1 VPVLK
6 ESAPLRYFTF
16 FYLYIMQGIPS
27 GFALVAVNNYLIGKG
42 LSAGS
47 VGTFVFIVGI
57 PWFTQF
63 VWGPLIDKYQFSI
76 IGHRKQWVVLTQ
88 FLAFLASLS
97 LLLVHDPVAQ
107 LSLMSLVFFVHSNFA
122 SIQDAS
128 VDAIA
133 ISVVPEAERGRV
145 NAFMRA
151 GYLMGVALGAA
162 GLAGVLHRYG
172 FRPAALGQ
180 SGALLVLTVL
190 TFFIRLDRADRLVPA
205 LGRRRPARPLADA
218 DANPSLGWVYREL
231 LAAVTEPRSLRLFGI
246 IVLGYLAAG
255 VAGRAY
261 TFHLI
266 NQLHWPDQDV
276 SVFQGTW
283 GSALTLGLLLG
294 GGLLS
299 DRVGAL
305 RLQRWVLLGV
315 GVFLLV
321 LCSLAGFWHYKP
333 VAMTGLML
341 WSAVDPCLSVA
352 ALPLCMA
359 LCRRNIEGSQF
370 TTYMALVNLCDV
382 LGAKINGEALKY
394 TTAPV
399 LGLGCGAVAVGLFVL
414 LLRMAKASPG
424 QRFTPANDGSAATA

>member
-16 FYLYIMQGIPS
+16 FYLYTMQGIPA
-27 GFALVAVNNYLIGKG
+27 GFALTAINNYLIGKG
-42 LSAGS
+42 LTAEA

-63 VWGPLIDKYQFSI
+63 AWGPLIDKYQYSV

-88 FLAFLASLS
+88 LVAFLASLL

-107 LSLMSLVFFVHSNFA
+107 LSLVSFVFFVHSNFA

-151 GYLMGVALGAA
+151 GYLMGIACGAA
-162 GLAGVLHRYG
+162 GLAQVLHRYG
-172 FRPAALGQ
+172 FYYAALGQ
-180 SGALLVLTVL
+180 SLALLAMTVL
-190 TFFIRLDRADRLVPA
+190 TFFIRFDRADRLVPIRA
-205 LGRRRPARPLADA
+205 QGRPAGEEGQNPPLA
-218 DANPSLGWVYREL
+218 WVYREL
-231 LAAVTEPRSLRLFGI
+231 WAAITEPRSLRLFGI
-246 IVLGYLAAG
+246 IALGYLASG

-261 TFHLI
+261 TYHLI
-266 NQLHWPDQDV
+266 HTLHWPDKDV
-276 SVFQGTW
+276 SVLQGTW
-283 GSALTLGLLLG
+283 GSLITLGLLFG
-294 GGLLS
+294 GGVLA

-305 RLQRWVLLGV
+305 RLQRWILLGV
-315 GVFLLV
+315 GVFLLS
-321 LCSLAGFWHYKP
+321 LCSLAGFWYLKP
-333 VAMTGLML
+333 VAQTGLML

-359 LCRRNIEGSQF
+359 LCRQKIEGSQF

-382 LGAKINGEALKY
+382 LGAKLNGELLKH

-399 LGLGCGAVAVGLFVL
+399 LGLACGGVAVGLFVL
-414 LLRMAKASPG
+414 LWRTPSLPV
-424 QRFTPANDGSAATA
+424 TPASALSPAR